1 MLNLLAPPLTNDKN
15 KFFTRTANNSELLKQ
30 MHLARMNNEKFQ
42 YCRKGKDKKKKKEG
56 KITGINNKIKH
67 LIRSSP
73 PDI

>member
-1 MLNLLAPPLTNDKN
+1 
-15 KFFTRTANNSELLKQ
+15 

-42 YCRKGKDKKKKKEG
+42 YCRKGKDKKKKKRGE
-56 KITGINNKIKH
+56 KNVTGINNKIKH

>member
-1 MLNLLAPPLTNDKN
+1 MNAKFARSPLTNDKN

-42 YCRKGKDKKKKKEG
+42 YCRKGKDKKKKEG